1 MIYLDYSA
9 TTPLNPAVLKKMLPY
24 FSRDFANPA
33 SIHSVGQS
41 ALKAVEDARHELAK
55 VLDLRSS
62 ELIFCSG
69 ATEANNLAIQGLA
82 KALRSKGDKRNHIIT
97 SSIEHDS
104 ILEPLHALEKYGYK
118 ITRLPVNKDGVISLS
133 SLELAIT
140 DETMLVSIGFVN
152 SEVGSIQAL
161 SKIGRLIRKIN
172 ERRMKEWL
180 NTQTRKRG
188 VRPQPIYFHSDATQ
202 AANYFSCSAKLLN
215 VDMLSFSGH
224 KVFGPKGIG
233 LLTVKRDTPLEALLY
248 GGHQERNLRSGTLNV
263 PAIIGFAD
271 AFVRAQ
277 KNYKKSAAG
286 VSLLKNYFA
295 RELKKAIPQVK
306 ETINLGSVSAGHA
319 HFLFKGVSGDA
330 LVAAL
335 DEAGVAASTGSACAS
350 GDLSA
355 SHVITGLGYDELES
369 RSALRFTLSPLNTKK
384 DLKIAVIRIKQAY
397 KHSIQ
402 RFEKASKA

>member
-9 TTPLNPAVLKKMLPY
+9 TTPLDSAVLKKMLPY

-41 ALKAVEDARHELAK
+41 ALKAVEDARHEFAK
-55 VLDLRSS
+55 VLNLKAS

-69 ATEANNLAIQGLA
+69 ATEANNLALQGLA
-82 KALRSKGDKRNHIIT
+82 KALRGKGDKRNHIIT

-104 ILEPLHALEKYGYK
+104 ILEPLHALEKYGYT
-118 ITRLPVNKDGVISLS
+118 ITRLPVNKEGVISLS
-133 SLELAIT
+133 SLEHAIT

-152 SEVGSIQAL
+152 SEVGSIQPV

-188 VRPQPIYFHSDATQ
+188 ARPQPIYFHSDATQ

-263 PAIIGFAD
+263 PAIIGFAE

-277 KNYKKSAAG
+277 KNYKKSATE
-286 VSLLKNYFA
+286 VTILKNYFA
-295 RELKKAIPQVK
+295 RELKKAIPQIK
-306 ETINLGSVSAGHA
+306 ESINLSNASAAHA
-319 HFLFKGVSGDA
+319 NFLFTGVGGDA

-355 SHVITGLGYDELES
+355 SHTITSLGYTES
-369 RSALRFTLSPLNTKK
+369 EARSALRFTLSRLNTKK
-384 DLKIAVIRIKQAY
+384 DLKTAVKRIKQAY
-397 KHSIQ
+397 TKAIQ
-402 RFEKASKA
+402 RFEKASQA

>member
-9 TTPLNPAVLKKMLPY
+9 TTPLDPAVLKKMLPY

-41 ALKAVEDARHELAK
+41 VLKAVEDARHDLAK
-55 VLDLRSS
+55 VLDLKAS

-82 KALRSKGDKRNHIIT
+82 KALRAKGDKRNHIIT
-97 SSIEHDS
+97 SVIEHDS

-118 ITRLPVNKDGVISLS
+118 VTCLPVNKDGVISLG
-133 SLELAIT
+133 SLEAAIT
-140 DETMLVSIGFVN
+140 DQTMLVSIGFIN
-152 SEVGSIQAL
+152 SEVGSIQPL

-188 VRPQPIYFHSDATQ
+188 VKPQPIYFHSDATQ

-277 KNYKKSAAG
+277 KNYKKSNLA
-286 VSLLKNYFA
+286 VTLLKNYFA
-295 RELKKAIPQVK
+295 RELKKAIPQIK
-306 ETINLGSVSAGHA
+306 ESINLGSVSASHA
-319 HFLFKGVSGDA
+319 NFLFKGVSGDA

-335 DEAGVAASTGSACAS
+335 DEVGVAASTGSACAS

-355 SHVITGLGYDELES
+355 SHTITGLGYNEQEA
-369 RSALRFTLSPLNTKK
+369 RSALRFTLSRLNTKK
-384 DLKIAVIRIKQAY
+384 ELKIAVTRIKQAY
-397 KHSIQ
+397 KNSIQ